1 MPCFCGDSAAAG
13 IFCIKKGV
21 PAVNS
26 PAANTSG
33 TEVIWGAKAIAV
45 AIGRTEKA
53 TFAVLESGKLVGAK
67 KIKGKWAFSP
77 AVFHASF
84 EAAA

>member
-21 PAVNS
+21 SSMSTADAGSAEIV
-26 PAANTSG
+26 
-33 TEVIWGAKAIAV
+33 WGARSIAQ

-53 TFAVLESGKLVGAK
+53 TFAMLEQGKVAGAK
-67 KIKGKWAFSP
+67 KVAGRWAFSP
-77 AVFHASF
+77 KVFFKSF
-84 EAAA
+84 EDAAA